1 MNEKNLIPFTTE
13 QSREEAEKNGR
24 KGGIKS
30 GEARRRKRSLKAAME
45 MVLSLPVR
53 DVDIWNMLSAMG
65 IDPSDMD
72 NQTAMVCALMRK
84 AQGGDVAAEKEIRS
98 IIGADTDAERLKLQK
113 KQLALNEKTAKP
125 DNSVTI
131 VNDLKDE

>member
-53 DVDIWNMLSAMG
+53 DIDIWNMLSAMG

-113 KQLALNEKTAKP
+113 KQLALNEKTGKP
-125 DNSVTI
+125 ENSVTI

>member
-53 DVDIWNMLSAMG
+53 DIDIWNMLSAMG

-98 IIGADTDAERLKLQK
+98 IIGADTDAERIKLQK